1 MELIEGETL
10 ASRLLRGPL
19 PAGQVIQVALEML
32 DALSTA
38 HAAGII
44 HRDLKPASIMLTKSG
59 VKRLDLGLARL
70 RPQGRT
76 LGSASG
82 ADQDP
87 LTATGL
93 VFGTV
98 PYMSPEQVRGQEADA
113 RSDLFSL
120 GAVFYEMLSGRRA
133 FAAGS
138 EPALI
143 ATILE
148 RDPSKEPAQRWQH
161 ARDVALALG
170 TIAEGRPVSLSQTGT
185 ATAAKPGW
193 SISAATW
200 GRSTRGP
207 GSSSIR
213 EAASGRPRGPGR
225 TRCWPAFHS
234 SPDGSSR

>member
-1 MELIEGETL
+1 
-10 ASRLLRGPL
+10 
-19 PAGQVIQVALEML
+19 
-32 DALSTA
+32 
-38 HAAGII
+38 
-44 HRDLKPASIMLTKSG
+44 
-59 VKRLDLGLARL
+59 L

-82 ADQDP
+82 ADQDR

-113 RSDLFSL
+113 RSDLFSF

-148 RDPSKEPAQRWQH
+148 RDPSPLGVETPLERLVTGCLAKEPAQRWQH